1 MHCDCFEVRSSDIT
15 SSSYLCKLVLM
26 KMQAPLTD
34 DPVAGSQLHDIKG
47 ETSSEASVLPLASMN
62 AAPSVPSTSADRLT
76 LLSPHNAA
84 PSVASAEPLPIYL
97 VSPPSTAAAP
107 VQPDNT
113 LLGPNCC
120 KDTVNTHKPKVA
132 AHKAPLHRAGDS
144 SMLTSSAVQ
153 QVAVSSPKQVAA
165 SSPTLNTLR
174 LFDMT
179 SNVTM
184 ATKDAFACVN
194 AMFSSSL
201 CHEPSHPSKPVVMAE
216 PTVTIST
223 QAAFAELNQMFS
235 SDLPHHKQ
243 RAGPEQQQMLQRP
256 APRRAVGKRL
266 APHAAVAPQIDL
278 GTGASGGPKKLAT
291 HKGSGFVQADV
302 AGLGLYEDTCFL
314 DSPKPAAG
322 ADDAAADNE
331 THGLAVYEDT
341 NFFGGQPAVEGN
353 PCNAEHPSSSHPG
366 MQHTSGN
373 DTVGFQ
379 MYEDTQCLA
388 QRPGLSVD
396 SADDDMGFG
405 IYEDTQFTNQ
415 AKQEQKAASVSLLP
429 DGSGIQEDTLFVGG
443 AKADF
448 ARQDTQADQP
458 CSPAGFGIYE
468 DTQFF
473 DKENCDGARLM
484 SQAAAAN
491 DLEQADDKENQH
503 GPVK

>member
-1 MHCDCFEVRSSDIT
+1 MVSSG
-15 SSSYLCKLVLM
+15 YLCKLVLVR
-26 KMQAPLTD
+26 MQAPLTC
-34 DPVAGSQLHDIKG
+34 DPAPGSLLHDVKG
-47 ETSSEASVLPLASMN
+47 ETSSEPSVLPLVGVN

-76 LLSPHNAA
+76 LLSPYNAA
-84 PSVASAEPLPIYL
+84 PSVASVEPLPIYM

-113 LLGPNCC
+113 LLGPSCA
-120 KDTVNTHKPKVA
+120 KDIIVAPKPKVA

-144 SMLTSSAVQ
+144 SMLTNSAVQ
-153 QVAVSSPKQVAA
+153 QAAVSSPKQVAA

-174 LFDMT
+174 LPDMT

-201 CHEPSHPSKPVVMAE
+201 CHEPSHPSKPVAMAE

-235 SDLPHHKQ
+235 SDLPHHTQ

-256 APRRAVGKRL
+256 APRRAIGKRL
-266 APHAAVAPQIDL
+266 APQAAVAPQIDL
-278 GTGASGGPKKLAT
+278 GTGASGGPNKSAM
-291 HKGSGFVQADV
+291 HKGSGVVQADV
-302 AGLGLYEDTCFL
+302 TGLGLYEDTCFL
-314 DSPKPAAG
+314 DSPKPAG
-322 ADDAAADNE
+322 GGGDAAADNE
-331 THGLAVYEDT
+331 THGLAVYEDN

-353 PCNAEHPSSSHPG
+353 PSSSHQG

-379 MYEDTQCLA
+379 MFEDTQCLA
-388 QRPGLSVD
+388 QRPGLPVD

-415 AKQEQKAASVSLLP
+415 AKQEHEAASALLLP
-429 DGSGIQEDTLFVGG
+429 DGSGIRE
-443 AKADF
+443 ANADF
-448 ARQDTQADQP
+448 APLDTQDDQP
-458 CSPAGFGIYE
+458 RSPAGFGIYE

-484 SQAAAAN
+484 SQAAAVN
-491 DLEQADDKENQH
+491 DLEQAEDKENQQ

>member
-1 MHCDCFEVRSSDIT
+1 
-15 SSSYLCKLVLM
+15 
-26 KMQAPLTD
+26 MQAPLTG
-34 DPVAGSQLHDIKG
+34 DPVAGSQLHDTKG
-47 ETSSEASVLPLASMN
+47 ETSSEPSVLPLAGVN
-62 AAPSVPSTSADRLT
+62 AAPSVPSTSADRLI

-84 PSVASAEPLPIYL
+84 PSVASVEPLPIFM
-97 VSPPSTAAAP
+97 VSPHRIAAAP
-107 VQPDNT
+107 VQPDRT
-113 LLGPNCC
+113 LLDPICAKGTAN
-120 KDTVNTHKPKVA
+120 VHKPKLA
-132 AHKAPLHRAGDS
+132 ARKAPLHRVGDS
-144 SMLTSSAVQ
+144 SIITNSTVQ

-174 LFDMT
+174 LPDMT

-201 CHEPSHPSKPVVMAE
+201 CHEPSHPSKPVAMAE

-243 RAGPEQQQMLQRP
+243 RAGPEPQQMLQRP
-256 APRRAVGKRL
+256 APRRAIRKQP
-266 APHAAVAPQIDL
+266 APQAAVEPQIDL
-278 GTGASGGPKKLAT
+278 GTGPSADPNKSAM
-291 HKGSGFVQADV
+291 HKGSGLVQADV
-302 AGLGLYEDTCFL
+302 TGLGLYEDTCFL

-322 ADDAAADNE
+322 ADDAAAGNE
-331 THGLAVYEDT
+331 SHGLAVYEDT

-353 PCNAEHPSSSHPG
+353 PCNADNPNSSHQG

-388 QRPGLSVD
+388 QRPGLPVD

-405 IYEDTQFTNQ
+405 IYEDTQFANQ
-415 AKQEQKAASVSLLP
+415 AKQEQKAASALLLP
-429 DGSGIQEDTLFVGG
+429 DGSGMRETN
-443 AKADF
+443 ADF
-448 ARQDTQADQP
+448 APLDTQDDQP
-458 CSPAGFGIYE
+458 RSPAGFGIYE

-473 DKENCDGARLM
+473 DKETCDGARFM
-484 SQAAAAN
+484 SQAAAVN
-491 DLEQADDKENQH
+491 ELEQAEDKENQH

>member
-47 ETSSEASVLPLASMN
+47 ETSSEPSVLPLASVN

-144 SMLTSSAVQ
+144 SMLTNSAVQ
-153 QVAVSSPKQVAA
+153 QAAVSSPKQVAA

-174 LFDMT
+174 LPDMT

-201 CHEPSHPSKPVVMAE
+201 CHEPSHPSKPVAMAE

-223 QAAFAELNQMFS
+223 KAAFAELNQMFS

-256 APRRAVGKRL
+256 APRRAIGKRP
-266 APHAAVAPQIDL
+266 APQAVAPQIDL
-278 GTGASGGPKKLAT
+278 GTGASGGPNKSAM
-291 HKGSGFVQADV
+291 HKGSGVVQADV
-302 AGLGLYEDTCFL
+302 TGLGLYEDTCFL
-314 DSPKPAAG
+314 DSPKPAG
-322 ADDAAADNE
+322 GGGDAAADNE
-331 THGLAVYEDT
+331 THGLAVYEDN

-353 PCNAEHPSSSHPG
+353 HSSSHQG

-379 MYEDTQCLA
+379 MFEDTQCLT
-388 QRPGLSVD
+388 QRPGLPVD
-396 SADDDMGFG
+396 SVDDDMGFG
-405 IYEDTQFTNQ
+405 IYEDTQFANQ
-415 AKQEQKAASVSLLP
+415 QEQKAVA
-429 DGSGIQEDTLFVGG
+429 SGIRE
-443 AKADF
+443 ANADF
-448 ARQDTQADQP
+448 APLDTQDDQP
-458 CSPAGFGIYE
+458 RSPAGFGIYE

-484 SQAAAAN
+484 SQAAAVN
-491 DLEQADDKENQH
+491 DVEQAEDKENQH

>member
-1 MHCDCFEVRSSDIT
+1 
-15 SSSYLCKLVLM
+15 
-26 KMQAPLTD
+26 MQAPLTV
-34 DPVAGSQLHDIKG
+34 DPVAGSPLHDVKG
-47 ETSSEASVLPLASMN
+47 ENSSEPSVLPLAGVN

-76 LLSPHNAA
+76 PNNAA
-84 PSVASAEPLPIYL
+84 PSVASAEPLPIYM
-97 VSPPSTAAAP
+97 VSPPSIAAAP
-107 VQPDNT
+107 VQPDST
-113 LLGPNCC
+113 LLGPSCA
-120 KDTVNTHKPKVA
+120 KDTINVHKPKVA

-144 SMLTSSAVQ
+144 SMLTNSAVQ

-165 SSPTLNTLR
+165 NSPTLNTLR
-174 LFDMT
+174 LPDMT

-201 CHEPSHPSKPVVMAE
+201 CHEPSHPSKPVAMAE

-243 RAGPEQQQMLQRP
+243 RAGPEHQQMLQRP
-256 APRRAVGKRL
+256 APRRAIGKRL
-266 APHAAVAPQIDL
+266 APQAAVAPQIDL
-278 GTGASGGPKKLAT
+278 GTGASVGPNKSAM
-291 HKGSGFVQADV
+291 HKGSNLLQADV
-302 AGLGLYEDTCFL
+302 TGLGLYEDTCFL

-322 ADDAAADNE
+322 GGDAAADNE

-341 NFFGGQPAVEGN
+341 NFFDGQPAGGGN
-353 PCNAEHPSSSHPG
+353 PSNAENPSSSHQG

-379 MYEDTQCLA
+379 MYEDTHCLA
-388 QRPGLSVD
+388 QRPGLPVD

-405 IYEDTQFTNQ
+405 IYEDTQFANQ
-415 AKQEQKAASVSLLP
+415 AKQEQKAASALLLP
-429 DGSGIQEDTLFVGG
+429 DSSGIRE
-443 AKADF
+443 ANADF
-448 ARQDTQADQP
+448 APLDTQDGP
-458 CSPAGFGIYE
+458 PRSPAGFGIYE

-484 SQAAAAN
+484 SQAAAVN
-491 DLEQADDKENQH
+491 DLEHAEDKENQH